1 MSIEEKV
8 KEVIGKIAL
17 NESRPTKEKTKNAR
31 RQADEA
37 KIVLKRNLKRQKNF
51 QEKAAIKKN

>member
-1 MSIEEKV
+1 MSVKEKV

-31 RQADEA
+31 RQANEA
-37 KIVLKRNLKRQKNF
+37 KIILKRNLKKRKDF
-51 QEKAAIKKN
+51 FEKVTIKKN